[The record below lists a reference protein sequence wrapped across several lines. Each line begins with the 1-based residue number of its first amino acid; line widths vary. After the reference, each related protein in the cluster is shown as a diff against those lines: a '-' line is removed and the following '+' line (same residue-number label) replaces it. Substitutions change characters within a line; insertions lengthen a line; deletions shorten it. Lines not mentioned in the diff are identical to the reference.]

1 MIPAL
6 VIAGI
11 FAVVAA
17 LDKERPR
24 ARWAKASLLLFAVV
38 AVSSGV
44 ITYLLDSGR
53 LGVFV
58 RGSSFTWERVA
69 AGLRGMSFGMFLVL
83 LESGQFWIKKQP
95 TKPNDLVRETDT

>member
-11 FAVVAA
+11 FAVAAA
-17 LDKERPR
+17 LDKECPR
-24 ARWAKASLLLFAVV
+24 ARWAKRSLLLFALV
-38 AVSSGV
+38 AISAGV

-58 RGSSFTWERVA
+58 RGSSFRWERVA
-69 AGLRGMSFGMFLVL
+69 AALRGMSFGMILVL
-83 LESGQFWIKKQP
+83 LESGQFWVKRWP
-95 TKPNDLVRETDT
+95 LKPRDREELDI